1 MRSRTHTNACAHTR
15 THKHGRT
22 LSRTVISE
30 CAYASETMCLSCL
43 SVYELNYNLVI
54 RAVLNYHPQTDAFM
68 QRPLASPAVTA
79 ESTFLCWRGAP
90 VPETQTQT
98 LNHLMRDF

>member
-22 LSRTVISE
+22 LL
-30 CAYASETMCLSCL
+30 YL
-43 SVYELNYNLVI
+43 SVRTLLRPCASPACVHELNYNLVI

-68 QRPLASPAVTA
+68 HRPLASPAVTA